1 MGQHASASG
10 IHHHGYVEDAPLNTA
25 LAAHDRL
32 SRLDVAE
39 VLRTPDEVAQ
49 WLASTLRT
57 AMGKSEEE
65 VAFSDEWDQ
74 WVKFAQAGETI
85 TTGLRD
91 GPTIS
96 AVAVPEDD
104 CRCEAAP
111 LVPVGGKKRS
121 R

>member
-1 MGQHASASG
+1 MGQHASG
-10 IHHHGYVEDAPLNTA
+10 VHHHGYVEDAPLNTA
-25 LAAHDRL
+25 MPAHERPT
-32 SRLDVAE
+32 RLDAAE
-39 VLRTPDEVAQ
+39 VLQTPEEVAQ
-49 WLASTLRT
+49 WLASTLRA

-65 VAFSDEWDQ
+65 VGFTDEWAE

-96 AVAVPEDD
+96 AVAVSEDE
-104 CRCEAAP
+104 CRCDTTP

>member
-1 MGQHASASG
+1 MGQHTSG
-10 IHHHGYVEDAPLNTA
+10 IHHHGYVEDAPLNSA
-25 LAAHDRL
+25 LPAHERL
-32 SRLDVAE
+32 GRLDALE
-39 VLRTPDEVAQ
+39 VLHTPEEVAQ
-49 WLASTLRT
+49 WLASTLRA
-57 AMGKSEEE
+57 AMGRSEDD
-65 VAFSDEWDQ
+65 VAFDDEWDQ
-74 WVKFAQAGETI
+74 WVKFAHSGETI

-96 AVAVPEDD
+96 VVAVPEDE

>member
-1 MGQHASASG
+1 MGQHTSDG

-25 LAAHDRL
+25 LSAHDRL

-39 VLRTPDEVAQ
+39 VLHTPEEVAQ
-49 WLASTLRT
+49 WLATTLRA
-57 AMGKSEEE
+57 AMGKSEDD

-74 WVKFAQAGETI
+74 WVKYAQAGETV
-85 TTGLRD
+85 TTGLRH

-96 AVAVPEDD
+96 VVAVPEDD
-104 CRCEAAP
+104 CRCEATP

>member
-1 MGQHASASG
+1 MGQHTSG
-10 IHHHGYVEDAPLNTA
+10 IHHHGYVEDTPLNAA
-25 LAAHDRL
+25 LPAHERL
-32 SRLDVAE
+32 GRLDALE
-39 VLRTPDEVAQ
+39 VLHTPEEVAQ
-49 WLASTLRT
+49 WLASTLRA

-65 VAFSDEWDQ
+65 VTFDDEWDQ
-74 WVKFAQAGETI
+74 WVKYAHSGETI
-85 TTGLRD
+85 TTGLRH

-96 AVAVPEDD
+96 VVAVPEAD